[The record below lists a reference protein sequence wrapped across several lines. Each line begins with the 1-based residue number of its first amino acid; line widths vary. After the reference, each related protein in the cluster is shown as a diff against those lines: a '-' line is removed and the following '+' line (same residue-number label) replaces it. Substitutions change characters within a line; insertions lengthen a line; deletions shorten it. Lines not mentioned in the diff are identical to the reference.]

1 MSLTI
6 KYVYKETIAFIIGSD
21 LFYLRLGPGL
31 PQMFDGNIKLMVVP
45 NIDTWL
51 QLKTQQRNSYR
62 GLCDMA
68 ASFSFGLQHAYTGK
82 DMEHICKLV
91 VRSTRDSIFK
101 TNIAREFSAAYW
113 VELMDPGKILKFLNI
128 LRNNFNRFKAK
139 YSDDELYNILCRLWQ
154 FSNLYAKSEAPVF
167 ETLIRTKMLRSPCLP
182 RYPDTTEVDQEVEKL
197 VIRMVIEKGLTK
209 FKGISDELV
218 ANVMTI
224 HNKS

>member
-6 KYVYKETIAFIIGSD
+6 KYVYKETIAFIIGLD

-31 PQMFDGNIKLMVVP
+31 PQMFDKHIKSMVVP

-68 ASFSFGLQHAYTGK
+68 VSFSSGLQHTYTGK
-82 DMEHICKLV
+82 DMERICKLV
-91 VRSTRDSIFK
+91 VHSTRDIIFK
-101 TNIAREFSAAYW
+101 TDIAREFSAAYW
-113 VELMDPGKILKFLNI
+113 VELMDPGKILKFLDI
-128 LRNNFNRFKAK
+128 LRNDFNRFKAK

-154 FSNLYAKSEAPVF
+154 FSNLYAKSEVPVF

-182 RYPDTTEVDQEVEKL
+182 RYPDTTKADQEVEKL
-197 VIRMVIEKGLTK
+197 VIGMIIEKGFTE
-209 FKGISDELV
+209 FKGIQDELV
-218 ANVMTI
+218 ANVRAIQNM
-224 HNKS
+224 